1 MTTALLYETETE
13 RRQHLNAIHNLALD
27 LGISEESLRQ
37 FYEKELLSLK
47 EHARLKDYLTVLV
60 IKKLKEKGDI
70 KTWCNEC

>member
-1 MTTALLYETETE
+1 MATALLYETETE
-13 RRQHLNAIHNLALD
+13 RRQHLTAIHNLALD

-70 KTWCNEC
+70 KTWSDEC